1 MTLKLMQEFRFS
13 CGFRNVAFWLV
24 GVKFYPQVCLGRVWS
39 ASVMRA
45 RQVEMLVVR
54 LVLLSLSSGT
64 CE

>member
-1 MTLKLMQEFRFS
+1 M
-13 CGFRNVAFWLV
+13 GWLV